1 MKNAISQD
9 DKKTILNFKEKRR
22 FHQISEQFFR
32 GSHDFFVHQYE
43 EQRKYINQKL
53 VSFNEHYHD
62 AIRGIKDNISDKID
76 SIKNSIKRD
85 IDLKI
90 MNFIIFLELGVIAAS
105 QCPFKLNEAE
115 KFIKKTIDFFPK
127 FNKDSVLFDLQ
138 NLFDKMGY
146 KIDFD
151 EISNDITN
159 ASSKMMLQALTMFA
173 GGIYHFFNNT
183 ENNAFLICFG
193 ECAAKIG
200 KTASGAI
207 GIILDLVLSAMERSV
222 AKRPDMSHFAKY
234 GVNPHL
240 MAAQIENESHAI
252 VGIHEKL
259 SFSSSEIGYFDGWDE
274 FRGIVNEND
283 EDPNKIEKFFIER
296 PLGTT
301 GPLNLMQALVVG
313 IHQMKEKNNE
323 LDDAKRVLNE
333 MRELRE
339 AASKESADTY
349 SNGSYTSGKSILNTA
364 SYDALKKKWED
375 ERNKEYDLSGTSKQR
390 MNYLYINEH
399 NASVKSIK
407 DQKPLIIEF
416 YNKHKNSSNPI
427 AQKICGEIK
436 MWLTDGDN
444 KGIMHQKY
452 ENYFPVK
459 YFVFAPAI
467 AYAIVEF
474 NHIDKI
480 SKNVYEQIDYKLYQL
495 ERKKLLD
502 RDTEAL
508 LELRRTNEMY
518 HNGFYDDIGDY
529 IKGLNRVL
537 RIANGKSTRFQ
548 NLKKLRPDIILS
560 SFKNFPFI
568 VNKITSSYDRIYALN
583 KVNDKFSD
591 KSDVAGFLNG
601 NNTIY
606 QISSKRVNGDENQ
619 IDNQFIGD
627 NNGYAWRTQ
636 QQMITTISRNHRQ
649 KKREIKKLFYDR
661 YIKWSIIAIVV
672 KKLNQDSLYPNN
684 KVLRKD
690 STTEEFLKEYGYV

>member
-9 DKKTILNFKEKRR
+9 DKKPILNFKEKRR

-105 QCPFKLNEAE
+105 QCPFKLKDAE

-259 SFSSSEIGYFDGWDE
+259 SFSSSEIGYFDGWGG
-274 FRGIVNEND
+274 FHGVVNEND
-283 EDPNKIEKFFIER
+283 DDDKD
-296 PLGTT
+296 
-301 GPLNLMQALVVG
+301 
-313 IHQMKEKNNE
+313 E

-375 ERNKEYDLSGTSKQR
+375 ERDKLYDLSGTSKQR

-444 KGIMHQKY
+444 KGIMYQKWT
-452 ENYFPVK
+452 NYFPVK
-459 YFVFAPAI
+459 YFVFAPSI

-474 NHIDKI
+474 NHIDKM

-508 LELRRTNEMY
+508 LELRRTIEMY

-661 YIKWSIIAIVV
+661 YIKWSIVAIVV

-684 KVLRKD
+684 KVLRKEY
-690 STTEEFLKEYGYV
+690 TTEEFLKEYGYV